1 MILKRYR
8 IGIMK
13 PKPLSVKACI
23 QSCQGGS
30 KKATKAVTGNQGG
43 NQMATLFFNNKTK

>member
-1 MILKRYR
+1 MILKRYWT
-8 IGIMK
+8 GIMK

-23 QSCQGGS
+23 Q
-30 KKATKAVTGNQGG
+30 KATKAVIGNQGG